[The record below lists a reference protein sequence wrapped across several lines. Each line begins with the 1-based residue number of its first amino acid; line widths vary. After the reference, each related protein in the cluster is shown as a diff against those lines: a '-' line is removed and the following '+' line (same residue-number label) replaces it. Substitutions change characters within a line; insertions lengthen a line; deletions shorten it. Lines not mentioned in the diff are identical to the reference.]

1 MSNNIKF
8 FLDFYNKNLPILLS
22 EELRPKK
29 SFTRNIFSSVDKFII
44 YFKRTG
50 KIRLQKTIIQ
60 NDILELKESGKT
72 TLQDHIKN
80 LTELKFLDSVGDDY
94 TFTKNFIDFISSSRD
109 LSSYIIEKLKNISEI
124 HDFSMFLNYIL
135 ATLRDGLINGHIIL
149 FPDSSYEFKSI
160 VPDVNKRIEYC
171 KKIEDFYGFTGSKSK
186 PDYGDYTPN
195 ITYRI
200 ISTCQE
206 LNLVSK
212 ISRTNNNLKYF
223 EITNL
228 AKDILSNIG
237 SNISKGSLE
246 DDTDYEESILS
257 LENSNNQQSK
267 DHDKYIKIDLP
278 KMQPNTYTANLVSPK
293 RDPLVALNAKKNAH
307 FMCEI
312 DSDHKT
318 FIAASSNNN
327 YVEAH
332 HLIPIGFQK
341 KFIYSLDVE
350 ANIVSLCPNCHQSIH
365 FAKQETKEILISKL
379 YKSRFERLKS
389 CNLYIDLKDL
399 ITLYLNSIK

>member
-8 FLDFYNKNLPILLS
+8 FLDFYNKNLSILLS

-29 SFTRNIFSSVDKFII
+29 SFTRNIFSSVEKFII

-60 NDILELKESGKT
+60 NDILELNDSGKS

-109 LSSYIIEKLKNISEI
+109 LSTYIIEKLKNISEI

-149 FPDSSYEFKSI
+149 FPDSAYEFKSI

-171 KKIEDFYGFTGSKSK
+171 KKIEDLYGFTGSNSK
-186 PDYGDYTPN
+186 PDYGNYTPN

-212 ISRTNNNLKYF
+212 IGRTNNNLKYF

-228 AKDILSNIG
+228 AKEILSNIG
-237 SNISKGSLE
+237 SNISKGSSEE
-246 DDTDYEESILS
+246 DIDFEESILS
-257 LENSNNQQSK
+257 LEKSNNYQSG
-267 DHDKYIKIDLP
+267 DQNKYIKIDLP

-293 RDPLVALNAKKNAH
+293 RDPLVALNAKKNSH

-312 DSDHKT
+312 DSNHKT

-365 FAKQETKEILISKL
+365 FAKQEIKEILVSKL

-389 CNLYIDLKDL
+389 CNLYIELKDL
-399 ITLYLNSIK
+399 ISLYLNSIK